1 MRELIAD
8 LFAALRLFLA
18 PGVGRRG
25 KPSPLTPLRRRALA
39 LITPDTEPEPAAPVA
54 VEQDDTEQPGEE
66 LVWGPLVRPYIDP
79 AAWRAELD
87 EMQRQYERREALRA
101 VAEGKPDPG
110 YTYPGAQRLAVAGV

>member
-18 PGVGRRG
+18 SGAGRRG
-25 KPSPLTPLRRRALA
+25 KPSPLAPLRRRTLA
-39 LITPDTEPEPAAPVA
+39 LITPKPEQEPGTSEEAEQSEPEHA
-54 VEQDDTEQPGEE
+54 DDE
-66 LVWGPLVRPYIDP
+66 LMWGPLVRPYVDH